1 MTMAA
6 LPLLFL
12 KTFWSGIPKI
22 VKQALVWV
30 VIALIALALVKI
42 GYDKFKDNEIKK
54 LQEVVKEVVEEN
66 KHLADVNKEKDEAH
80 KKDNALIV
88 EVIDKKEELQEKAV
102 TIEDNKKQKL
112 ETLKKKTEINL
123 NKASKIKDPVKQ
135 KQKKQEIVD
144 KDIEETSTII
154 ITSIWQTYCQ
164 ATGQPMPLDSLALCK

>member
-1 MTMAA
+1 MPA
-6 LPLLFL
+6 LPVLFL
-12 KTFWSGIPKI
+12 KTFWSGVPKV
-22 VKQALVWV
+22 VKQALAWV

>member
-1 MTMAA
+1 MAA

-22 VKQALVWV
+22 VKQALAWV

-88 EVIDKKEELQEKAV
+88 EVIDKKEHQEQGGQ
-102 TIEDNKKQKL
+102 ED
-112 ETLKKKTEINL
+112 TGR
-123 NKASKIKDPVKQ
+123 SKITVKNVVVRH
-135 KQKKQEIVD
+135 KAECI
-144 KDIEETSTII
+144 
-154 ITSIWQTYCQ
+154 
-164 ATGQPMPLDSLALCK
+164 